1 MSSDNNGE
9 VECVKKHF
17 TEHEEFLT
25 MLQLLIEDP
34 IKSQSVVED
43 KLCTIL
49 DQYQSVPTL
58 LDPHMDQIMSVVNNC
73 LIESLQKETELVSVC
88 KVIYALCKVRGYKIV
103 RRYLPTDA
111 SCLVPLVTKLKSIGS
126 LSDESSSWQI
136 GYVFMLWMSVMVT
149 IPLDIAKF
157 GSYVMTD
164 IIQVADFSLVHSV
177 TAELNLAAEVKARL
191 LSRQN
196 DTKSFDLLN
205 EQLCRFNDIT
215 LNAGSDSTYF
225 ILGQLRFWHL
235 IFKHASQDQAL
246 QFSQSLSNLLNEQ
259 IVSSD
264 LTRSNNLIRKGCVKL
279 VKDIAMK
286 NANTNQELVEQSLD
300 YALTSLSDR
309 DTIVRWTGAKAIA
322 AIASRL
328 NKGDDGK
335 GEQDM
340 QTEVVEMVLQL
351 FTDSQQDDDDT
362 MQGACLAIGELVRRK
377 VLQSADHV
385 QKCIPLLIKCLHFEK
400 LKSIRYVGQAVRDAA
415 CYACWSFGR
424 CPVLGAKDDDQQM
437 CATLLTLLSHLF
449 SVAVFDREIN
459 VRRAASAAFQEL
471 YGRYGGVD
479 FGHDLINF
487 CNFYSTSDRKKC
499 FQRLYR
505 ALLENDQIREQFY
518 VKMMSMVTHWD
529 VQVRRDVMVAVSSFT
544 CSYAYIM
551 ANHAVL
557 ILLEKVSSP
566 LIAERH
572 GSLLAIAAILQ
583 QMFDNEELAYYIT
596 EEVGAQLLIVPVRLL
611 NEHQSYFTDS
621 ECGMFLEA
629 LSLFIDSI
637 MNLQPLPSTEQK
649 QTFKDCL
656 QYGLQHPNREVK
668 EQCAKAYGQRLF
680 YPDFLTMEDYNLKL
694 KDTNTNINERMG
706 FALVCKY
713 KKVACK
719 DYFDEIFSALSSP
732 IFKFM
737 YLDKVLSGDRVELLE
752 VCVQSIFGFCTNC
765 CAEQYYE
772 LWNGHWSTVTC
783 SKLFTSLTIELLQDI
798 LNSTLDNYTTDHR
811 GDIGSKVRLESLH
824 SMSRFV
830 DALSCCTAKSIRAL
844 DWAWIV
850 TKVIR
855 LSVERIDSVRLAARQ
870 ALITLSKHRWLEFDQ
885 KQQLKEICSQDDEDA
900 FTYNLLTMLATESY
914 RTELIKGLCYS
925 VGSLSASH
933 SNNVESMLIKYLSA
947 CGVTVL
953 DQFSSDLM
961 DLLQSEI
968 ENNRLSNSLLQ
979 TLHSLIVSQALDS
992 YLLKNGR
999 KCFDIVTSYLTNK
1012 PKDKQR
1018 LATGVRIYCLLEMY
1032 CDTFSRN
1039 LIVEIIRHL
1048 GHSAAQ
1054 LRQVTQESMQ
1064 LMLQLSENPKYHQA
1078 SELLHQFDPYLPNAD
1093 TKTLR
1098 REIALL
1104 LLK

>member
-17 TEHEEFLT
+17 TEYEEFST
-25 MLQLLIEDP
+25 MIQSLIKDP
-34 IKSQSVVED
+34 SKSQSVVED

-58 LDPHMDQIMSVVNNC
+58 LDPHMDQIMSVVNNF

-88 KVIYALCKVRGYKIV
+88 KVVYALCKVRGYNIV

-126 LSDESSSWQI
+126 LSDESSCWQI
-136 GYVFMLWMSVMVT
+136 SYVCMLWMSVMVT

-157 GSYVMTD
+157 GSNVMLD
-164 IIQVADFSLVHSV
+164 IIQVADCSLVHSV

-191 LSRQN
+191 LLRQN
-196 DTKSFDLLN
+196 DIQSLDLLS
-205 EQLCRFNDIT
+205 EQICRFKDIT
-215 LNAGSDSTYF
+215 LNAGSGSTYL

-235 IFKHASQDQAL
+235 IFKYASQDQAVK
-246 QFSQSLSNLLNEQ
+246 FSQSLFNLLNEQ
-259 IVSSD
+259 VISSD
-264 LTRSNNLIRKGCVKL
+264 LARSNNLIKNGCVKL
-279 VKDIAMK
+279 VKDIAIV

-328 NKGDDGK
+328 NQRDDGK
-335 GEQDM
+335 GEEDM
-340 QTEVVEMVLQL
+340 QTEVIEMVLQL
-351 FTDSQQDDDDT
+351 FTDSLQDDDDT

-424 CPVLGAKDDDQQM
+424 CPVLGAKDDDQM
-437 CATLLTLLSHLF
+437 RATLLTVLSHLF
-449 SVAVFDREIN
+449 AVAVFDREIN

-479 FGHDLINF
+479 FGHDLIKF

-499 FQRLYR
+499 FQRFYS

-529 VQVRRDVMVAVSSFT
+529 VQVRRDVMVAVGSFT

-557 ILLEKVSSP
+557 DLLSKVSSP

-572 GSLLAIAAILQ
+572 GSLLAIAAIMQ
-583 QMFDNEELAYYIT
+583 QMVDFEELAYYIT
-596 EEVGAQLLIVPVRLL
+596 EEVGAQLLNVPVRLL
-611 NEHQSYFTDS
+611 TEHRSYFTDS

-629 LSLFIDSI
+629 LSQFIDSI
-637 MNLQPLPSTEQK
+637 MNLQPPPFTEQR
-649 QTFKDCL
+649 QTFRDCL

-668 EQCAKAYGQRLF
+668 EWCAKAYGQNLF
-680 YPDFLTMEDYNLKL
+680 YPDYLTMEDYNMKL
-694 KDTNTNINERMG
+694 KDTNTSINERMG

-732 IFKFM
+732 IFTFM
-737 YLDKVLSGDRVELLE
+737 YLHQHQLSGDQVELLE

-798 LNSTLDNYTTDHR
+798 LNSTLDNYTADHR
-811 GDIGSKVRLESLH
+811 GDVGSKVRLESLH

-844 DWAWIV
+844 DWTWIA

-855 LSVERIDSVRLAARQ
+855 LCVERIDSVRLAARQ
-870 ALITLSKHRWLEFDQ
+870 TLITLSKHCWLKFDQ
-885 KQQLKEICSQDDEDA
+885 KQQLHEICSQDDEDA

-925 VGSLSASH
+925 IGSLSASH
-933 SNNVESMLIKYLSA
+933 SSNVESMLIKYLSA
-947 CGVTVL
+947 CGVTVQ

-968 ENNRLSNSLLQ
+968 DNTRLSNSLLQ
-979 TLHSLIVSQALDS
+979 TLHSLIVSQTLDS

-1018 LATGVRIYCLLEMY
+1018 LTTGVRIYCLLEMY
-1032 CDTFSRN
+1032 CDTFRRD
-1039 LIVEIIRHL
+1039 LIMEILKHL
-1048 GHSAAQ
+1048 GHPAAH
-1054 LRQVTQESMQ
+1054 LRQVTQESIQ

-1078 SELLHQFDPYLPNAD
+1078 SELLHSFDPYLSNTD

-1104 LLK
+1104 LLE